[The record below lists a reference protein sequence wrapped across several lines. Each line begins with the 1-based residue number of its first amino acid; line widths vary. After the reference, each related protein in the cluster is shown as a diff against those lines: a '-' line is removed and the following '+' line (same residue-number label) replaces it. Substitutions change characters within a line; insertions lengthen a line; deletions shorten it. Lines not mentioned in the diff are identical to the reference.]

1 MLYFHPSILQW
12 KKATTKF
19 RGYLY
24 KSIWITYTLKEE
36 QKEKKWDYSILKLIG
51 IGASGSSPHDT
62 FIKVKTTQDST
73 IKRLSFGLIKKTTT
87 ETKEK

>member
-1 MLYFHPSILQW
+1 M

-51 IGASGSSPHDT
+51 IGASGSSPHDN

-73 IKRLSFGLIKKTTT
+73 IKTVKLWVNKIKPT
-87 ETKEK
+87 ETKGK